1 MGVIKINDCIILDI
15 DDLEGIL
22 EKVKYYGTLEKVK
35 YYGTLE
41 EFLQEL
47 ETREFIK
54 AVYNNEV
61 MFFNKDFIQSFK
73 MYKK

>member
-15 DDLEGIL
+15 DDLEGI
-22 EKVKYYGTLEKVK
+22 LEKVK